1 MALHRTS
8 EFELLYLVFGVMFKN
23 RNKRE
28 RERERER
35 ERGRRKVLH
44 DLRYLVAE

>member
-1 MALHRTS
+1 MSLRRTS
-8 EFELLYLVFGVMFKN
+8 EFELLYLVFGVMVKN

-35 ERGRRKVLH
+35 EKA
-44 DLRYLVAE
+44 VA